1 MFAGKMVISDDD
13 NIEIAK
19 QKLGEVHGEG
29 RLIAEVDE
37 NGILKILIHDNITY
51 LERSPTQ
58 SAIKEV

>member
-19 QKLGEVHGEG
+19 QKLREVHGES
-29 RLIAEVDE
+29 RLIPEVDE
-37 NGILKILIHDNITY
+37 NGILKILIHDNITH